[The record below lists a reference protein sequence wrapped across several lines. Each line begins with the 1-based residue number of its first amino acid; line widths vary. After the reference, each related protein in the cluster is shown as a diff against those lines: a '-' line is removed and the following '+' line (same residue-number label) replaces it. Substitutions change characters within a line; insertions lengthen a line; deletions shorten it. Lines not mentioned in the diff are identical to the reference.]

1 MPSLKA
7 IRKRIASV
15 KSTQKI
21 TRAMKLVAAAKLRR
35 AQENIL
41 AARPYAV
48 KLHELISELALRADF
63 EDHPLLAHR
72 EPHRV
77 LLVVMTSDRG
87 MCGAFNTNILR
98 TAEKYLRENK
108 ANHEQIDLSVVG
120 RKGRDYLRHRHY
132 EMKSTFPGL
141 DIPGALEES
150 KQIADGIIEDFLGD
164 NLDMVYLLYNEFKS
178 AMSQKITVEQLLPI
192 VPLELDDGGA
202 AIDFVYEPDKQTLL
216 ETVMPM
222 YVHVEV
228 YRAAL
233 ESMASEF
240 GARMTAMENATNNAS
255 DMIGALTLQFNKARQ
270 AAITKELL
278 DIVGGAEA
286 LK

>member
-7 IRKRIASV
+7 IRNRIASV

-21 TRAMKLVAAAKLRR
+21 TRAMKLVSAAKLRR
-35 AQENIL
+35 AQENII
-41 AARPYAV
+41 AARPYAL
-48 KLHELISELALRADF
+48 KLHEMISELALRADF

-72 EPHRV
+72 EQRRV
-77 LLVVMTSDRG
+77 QLVVMTSDRG

-98 TAEKYLRENK
+98 TAEKYVHENK
-108 ANHEQIDLSVVG
+108 ATREEIHLAVVG
-120 RKGRDYLRHRHY
+120 RKGREYLRHRHY

-141 DIPGALEES
+141 EIANALEES
-150 KQIADGIIEDFLGD
+150 KQISEGIIDDFLSD
-164 NLDMVYLLYNEFKS
+164 NLDMVFLVYNEFKS
-178 AMSQKITVEQLLPI
+178 AMSQRITVEQILPI

-202 AIDFVYEPDKQTLL
+202 AIDFIYEPDKQTLL
-216 ETVMPM
+216 ETIMPM
-222 YVHVEV
+222 YIHVEV

-233 ESMASEF
+233 ESLASEF
-240 GARMTAMENATNNAS
+240 GARMTAMENATNNAN

-270 AAITKELL
+270 ASITKELL